1 MLHIVQVVLSGGAEM
16 PKAYC
21 DERTAQAAF
30 VDCAK
35 KYWAQSYAAYC
46 ERNGV
51 DIACFSSAQDFV
63 AKFDLADRSRIYY
76 WTVTPEDA
84 VTGGTP
90 SMQQGLEALKE
101 LRERIERLAKDVQKA
116 SGVVWEGL
124 TELLENIAELTGDV
138 TCLAT
143 QPASESDIPGR
154 LAAVERPSY
163 PTPMKASKPSVEMYK
178 SKEWKEYVE
187 AIKNMCG
194 GNRSEFHLLTRY
206 DWRQAVY
213 SEQTPLEYWEWVAAT
228 IDFYIEKAQ
237 QAGYSVVADQDN
249 PGYYRFMTPDGIV
262 SDVSNEAEGEAWC
275 RAGLHLEGK

>member
-16 PKAYC
+16 PKVYC

-35 KYWAQSYAAYC
+35 KYWAQSYAAHC

-51 DIACFSSAQDFV
+51 DSACFTSAQEFV
-63 AKFDLADRSRIYY
+63 AKFDLADRSRIHY
-76 WTVTPEDA
+76 WPVTPEDA
-84 VTGGTP
+84 VTGGTS
-90 SMQQGLEALKE
+90 SMQPVLEALKE
-101 LRERIERLAKDVQKA
+101 LRERIERLAKDVQQA
-116 SGVVWEGL
+116 SGVVREGL
-124 TELLENIAELTGDV
+124 TELLENIAELTGNV
-138 TCLAT
+138 TCVAP

-154 LAAVERPSY
+154 LTAVARPSA
-163 PTPMKASKPSVEMYK
+163 PTPLEAPQLAVDTYN
-178 SKEWKEYVE
+178 SKEWKEYVD

-213 SEQTPLEYWEWVAAT
+213 SEQTSLEYWEWVAAT
-228 IDFYIEKAQ
+228 IDHYIEKAQ
-237 QAGYSVVADQDN
+237 QAGYSVVADRDQ

-262 SDVSNEAEGEAWC
+262 SDISNEAEGEAWC